1 MLVPSEA
8 TVVYATEFHQVIEV
22 FDEVSDPETG
32 ASSLVP
38 TSAIPS
44 VSASFTDK
52 GIVITP
58 SAGRVTI
65 SGKYI
70 TSHNISWQYLD
81 LTGAVKTSDTPPEPG
96 TFSKITK
103 VDSPPRLIE
112 TCVYTI
118 AGQTFTHTIT
128 IVSYDPIANTLKSLL
143 AEVV

>member
-1 MLVPSEA
+1 MGIA
-8 TVVYATEFHQVIEV
+8 TVGATGCGPSRASIEA
-22 FDEVSDPETG
+22 SDTNKRCGFGTP
-32 ASSLVP
+32 SS
-38 TSAIPS
+38 SAPSSSVPS
-44 VSASFTDK
+44 VSASFNDSGVT
-52 GIVITP
+52 ILP

-65 SGKYI
+65 SGQYNQ
-70 TSHNISWQYLD
+70 SHSISWQYLD
-81 LTGAVKTSDTPPEPG
+81 LTGAVKTSDTPPETG

>member
-1 MLVPSEA
+1 MLSISEA
-8 TVVYATEFHQVIEV
+8 TVVYATKFNQVIEV

-32 ASSLVP
+32 ESSLVP
-38 TSAIPS
+38 SSSVPS
-44 VSASFTDK
+44 VSASFNDSGVT
-52 GIVITP
+52 ILP

-65 SGKYI
+65 SGQYNQ
-70 TSHNISWQYLD
+70 SHSISWQYLD
-81 LTGAVKTSDTPPEPG
+81 LTGAVKTSDTPPETG